1 MTAYDPI
8 IEPPD
13 DPDKTPTPS
22 PEEMPTAPTPVPT
35 PALSAASSP
44 VPQQGVADDDR
55 DGVLAAREEPQTR
68 KTARPGALSP
78 RGHDTLT
85 RWAVLA
91 GMFAVLALTGVAFY
105 FSPDNAELS
114 REGAEGF
121 VMNLNR
127 FGVRA
132 TGLLAGLFFFL
143 QLLAMARIPLVERV
157 LDRGSILRSHA
168 IIGALLVILVLA
180 HVGIR
185 TWGLIAV
192 QAKRAH
198 KTAWEMLLDTY
209 GHWTYVLAILALL
222 SLLAVVATSAARR
235 GLRLRRVFWHRI
247 HLLAYVAILAA
258 VPHELAEGTTLDMG
272 TPLTL
277 AVKVFWIV
285 LLLATFSTVV
295 YFRIIKPIR
304 LNRQY
309 QLRVVKREWINDD
322 GDLAHVLIAPHP
334 DASKQLTDLKV
345 EAGQYGQW
353 YWGGQWRSWPT
364 ASCFTIS
371 DIVPITANYTEPG
384 TGKQV
389 RGLVLRL
396 TMQVKIPS
404 HTGRPG
410 QKVYLGG
417 VYGNFTAKAIENS
430 ALRKVLILVNG
441 TGATPML
448 PLVKELVRQMMD
460 DPTLEVV
467 VVQRVSSEKQLLFR
481 EQLND
486 LVKQAQQIADARGD
500 KRKLLEVHE
509 IIGPRAKVS
518 RWGTQRKRFGRS
530 SWLTIDE
537 LTEGEE
543 AALLRYGAPIRQREV
558 YLCGSRVWSKKV
570 RKTLR
575 VLKVHPRHIHEERF

>member
-13 DPDKTPTPS
+13 DPEKESTTS
-22 PEEMPTAPTPVPT
+22 PEEMPTAPS

-44 VPQQGVADDDR
+44 VPQQGVAD
-55 DGVLAAREEPQTR
+55 GTEEAVASRR
-68 KTARPGALSP
+68 KPSRPAKKPRTAKNP
-78 RGHDTLT
+78 RSAKQRDTLT

-91 GMFAVLALTGVAFY
+91 SLLAVLVLTGVAFH

-114 REGAEGF
+114 KEGAEGF

-132 TGLLAGLFFFL
+132 TGLLAGLFLFL
-143 QLLAMARIPLVERV
+143 QLLAMARIPLVER
-157 LDRGSILRSHA
+157 LFDRGSILRSHA

-185 TWGLIAV
+185 TWGLITV
-192 QAKRAH
+192 QAKRAN
-198 KTAWEMLLDTY
+198 KTAWQMLLDTY
-209 GHWTYVLAILALL
+209 VHWTYILAILALL
-222 SLLAVVATSAARR
+222 ALLAVVATSAARR

-247 HLLAYVAILAA
+247 HLLAYVAVLAA
-258 VPHELAEGTTLDMG
+258 LPHELAEGTTLDAG

-285 LLLATFSTVV
+285 LLFATFTAVV
-295 YFRIIKPIR
+295 TFRIIKPIQ

-322 GDLAHVLIAPHP
+322 GDLFHVLIAPHP
-334 DASKQLTDLKV
+334 RASKQLTDLQV
-345 EAGQYGQW
+345 EPGQYGQW
-353 YWGGQWRSWPT
+353 FWGGQGWSWLT

-371 DIVPITANYTEPG
+371 DVVPITAKYTDPD
-384 TGKQV
+384 TGEQID
-389 RGLVLRL
+389 GDVLRL

-404 HTGRPG
+404 HAGRPG
-410 QKVYLGG
+410 QRVYLAGP
-417 VYGNFTAKAIENS
+417 YGTFTAKAIENS

-448 PLVKELVRQMMD
+448 PLVKKFVQQMAD
-460 DPTLEVV
+460 DPALEVVV
-467 VVQRVSSEKQLLFR
+467 VVQRVSSKKQLLFR
-481 EQLND
+481 DQLND
-486 LVKQAQQIADARGD
+486 LVQQAQQIAAARGD
-500 KRKLLEVHE
+500 TRTLLTVHE
-509 IIGPRAKVS
+509 IVGPRAKLS
-518 RWGTQRKRFGRS
+518 RWGAPRKRFGRS

-575 VLKVHPRHIHEERF
+575 ILKVHPRHIHEERF